1 MSDDHW
7 VYPPQPPAWPPAPSS
22 TPSTPAPKRNSRVLS
37 VISLFAATGILAAA
51 VGVGSVLLI
60 RHVQGNP
67 AVATSPGG
75 PSSGPT
81 SNGSAD
87 QAQALFQQ
95 AVTATGSA
103 AGFHYV
109 SVLQGPETQTIV
121 GDAGPNG
128 GRQSITLVAG
138 YGSEQFTLL
147 LSKSVVYF
155 QGNAPAVEDQLGV
168 GAADAAKVA
177 GKWVSV
183 VSGNGPY
190 AVLDPGITT
199 TSQASEIV
207 LTPSTT
213 QPATSGGIT
222 ATSILGA
229 VPATNGLPAGTGHL
243 VITPSSDLPLSY
255 VTTVAVGAVTETV
268 TTTFSAWGTAP
279 TVSVPSGVVAWSTL
293 ATTVPPGGYG
303 QGQPPSGIPT
313 PAPTA
318 SGPV

>member
-7 VYPPQPPAWPPAPSS
+7 VYPPQPPAWPPAPSG
-22 TPSTPAPKRNSRVLS
+22 TPSTAPPKRNSRVLA
-37 VISLFAATGILAAA
+37 VVSLFAATGILAAA

-60 RHVQGNP
+60 RHVQGTS
-67 AVATSPGG
+67 AAATSPPGHTTG
-75 PSSGPT
+75 PSS
-81 SNGSAD
+81 NGTAD

-95 AVTATGSA
+95 AVTATRSS

-121 GDAGPNG
+121 GDAGPSG
-128 GRQSITLVAG
+128 GRQAITLVAG

-147 LSKSVVYF
+147 LASNVVYF

-168 GAADAAKVA
+168 AAADASKVA

-183 VSGNGPY
+183 ASSNGPY
-190 AVLDPGITT
+190 AVLQPGITT
-199 TSQASEIV
+199 TSQASEIM
-207 LTPSTT
+207 LTPSST
-213 QPATSGGIT
+213 QAVTSGGAT

-243 VITPSSDLPLSY
+243 TIAPSSDLPISY
-255 VTTVAVGAVTETV
+255 VTSVAVGAVSETV

-293 ATTVPPGGYG
+293 KTTEPPGGYG
-303 QGQPPSGIPT
+303 QGQPPTGAPT
-313 PAPTA
+313 PSPTA

>member
-1 MSDDHW
+1 M
-7 VYPPQPPAWPPAPSS
+7 
-22 TPSTPAPKRNSRVLS
+22 TPKRNSRILAAV
-37 VISLFAATGILAAA
+37 SLFAATGIVAAA

-60 RHVQGNP
+60 RHVQGSP
-67 AVATSPGG
+67 AAATSPPGA
-75 PSSGPT
+75 STGPT
-81 SNGSAD
+81 ANGTPSE
-87 QAQALFQQ
+87 AQAVFQQ
-95 AVTATGSA
+95 AVTATRSA

-109 SVLQGPETQTIV
+109 SVLKGPVAQTIV
-121 GDAGPNG
+121 GDAGPSG
-128 GRQSITLVAG
+128 GRQAITVVTG

-147 LSKSVVYF
+147 LAGNTVYF

-168 GAADAAKVA
+168 VGADAAKVA

-183 VSGNGPY
+183 VSADGPY
-190 AVLDPGITT
+190 GVLQPGITT
-199 TSQASEIV
+199 TSQASEIT

-213 QPATSGGIT
+213 ASVKSAGVT
-222 ATSILGA
+222 ATRILGA

-243 VITPSSDLPLSY
+243 DITPSSDLPISF
-255 VTTVAVGAVTETV
+255 VTTVAAATVTVTT

-293 ATTVPPGGYG
+293 TTAQPPGGYG
-303 QGQPPSGIPT
+303 QGQPASGTPT